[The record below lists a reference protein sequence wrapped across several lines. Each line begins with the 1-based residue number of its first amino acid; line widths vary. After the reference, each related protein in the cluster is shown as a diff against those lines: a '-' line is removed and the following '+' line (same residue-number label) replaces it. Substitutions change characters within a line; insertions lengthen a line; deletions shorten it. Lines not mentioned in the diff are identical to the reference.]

1 MKMPKKANDMLIVI
15 AAEKAAKDLDKSPKK
30 IDKEIEMEDS
40 KEYCCPKCQFCG
52 SESDFEE

>member
-40 KEYCCPKCQFCG
+40 KEYRCPACGHRG